1 MRVRFCRFSP
11 CYSNGVQLK
20 MEEKSSGVSCNTF
33 PCLVTTNSTD
43 IDTVY
48 ANSAKEPFSS
58 ANMTIL
64 PDYFKLLVCRVERM
78 TIFENWQKSSR
89 FKIPCVLP
97 FKYNGKSYDSCTK
110 EASPQWRNGE
120 AETGSRQWCGLTDNL
135 DLNEARIPDFK
146 TSCFSV
152 LKGESSKVTKRQWAV
167 CRADQIGKW
176 SSWKSNGCS
185 KFCRLEQSRT
195 CLVSPCHGESIKN
208 DLPCETG
215 DCEQPQW
222 QEWST
227 WSCQCDGSRA
237 L

>member
-1 MRVRFCRFSP
+1 MRIRFCRFSP

-20 MEEKSSGVSCNTF
+20 IQEKSSGVSCNTF

-58 ANMTIL
+58 VYMTTH
-64 PDYFKLLVCRVERM
+64 LVSGVKWI

-146 TSCFSV
+146 TSCFSA
-152 LKGESSKVTKRQWAV
+152 LK
-167 CRADQIGKW
+167 
-176 SSWKSNGCS
+176 
-185 KFCRLEQSRT
+185 
-195 CLVSPCHGESIKN
+195 
-208 DLPCETG
+208 
-215 DCEQPQW
+215 
-222 QEWST
+222 
-227 WSCQCDGSRA
+227 
-237 L
+237 